1 MANVLAELFANTASA
16 IREKTGDSGTMKPA
30 EFPEKIRGIET
41 GSTSKLVPLI
51 VTENGTYTPS
61 GAFDPSGGTYSFK
74 ASYTQEYLS
83 ALYAEASV
91 SGTFPLNET
100 TTGASLINNGDTTA
114 LYALCFAFGANNYYG
129 LMKECDEPKFWV
141 SIEVATALGQS
152 AEGWYTPTGTSFTP
166 SDIPEYPV
174 VENATYTVGLDDIAL
189 LFEYDDFDGYSSVT
203 VNVVGS
209 ATDAIVWTV
218 TFIGA
223 DGSFFYEKPCI
234 SGDDCYDPV
243 ITGKIETPTK
253 ESTVQYT
260 YSYRGWSLT
269 SGGSA
274 DDSALSAVTEDRTV
288 YAAFAENI
296 RYYTVRFYD
305 GETIMKTESV
315 AYGSQATPPST
326 EKGDGYMFDG
336 WTPSDL
342 TITGD
347 TDFYGSWKQS
357 EKLEA
362 YTWEE
367 IAAISESGEA
377 KNKFFVGD
385 TKTFTFTNLGGGT
398 YTSTA
403 ILIGFN
409 HDDLADGSGKA
420 GMTFMCMNGSHLGGR
435 VKYNEQ
441 TTTAHQTLSWGGTSG
456 GYRITLYGNSGPG
469 MWGTG
474 MKNLFKEKITT
485 YYDLATDTYKTITDK
500 AFPISLTELG
510 FDISNRV
517 EGSCY
522 EYFASGKAVGTAYNE
537 LVMQS
542 PWDPDNGVATQYWTR
557 TRSTQKY
564 AYTIDTSGKAVSTV
578 QTNACYAGLC
588 FCL

>member
-74 ASYTQEYLS
+74 ESYTQEYLS
-83 ALYAEASV
+83 ALYTEASV

-114 LYALCFAFGANNYYG
+114 LYALCFAFGENSYYG

-141 SIEVATALGQS
+141 PVEVATALGQS
-152 AEGWYTPTGTSFTP
+152 AGGWYTPTGTSFAP

-174 VENATYTVGLDDIAL
+174 VENATYTVGMDDIAL

-223 DGSFFYEKPCI
+223 DGSVLYEKPCI

-243 ITGKIETPTK
+243 ITGKIGTPTK
-253 ESTVQYT
+253 ESTVQYN

-269 SGGSA
+269 NGGSA

-305 GETIMKTESV
+305 GETLMKTESV

-326 EKGDGYMFDG
+326 EKGDGYMFEG

-367 IAAISESGEA
+367 IAAISENGEA
-377 KNKFFVGD
+377 KNKFFIGD
-385 TKTFTFTNLGGGT
+385 TKTFTFTGLFDTTIT
-398 YTSTA
+398 YTATA
-403 ILIGFN
+403 ILIGFD

-420 GMTFMCMNGSHLGGR
+420 GMTFMACTGGNLHGR
-435 VKYNEQ
+435 THYEESTSTKE
-441 TTTAHQTLSWGGTSG
+441 QTLSWGGTVSG
-456 GYRITLYGNSGPG
+456 FGLTLRAGSA
-469 MWGTG
+469 WGTG
-474 MKNLFKEKITT
+474 MTKLFKEKITT
-485 YYDLATDTYKTITDK
+485 YYDLATDTYKTVTDK
-500 AFPISLTELG
+500 AFAVSMTELG
-510 FDISNRV
+510 FDISDRV

-537 LVMQS
+537 LIMTS
-542 PWDPDNGVATQYWTR
+542 PLDSDNGAATQYWTR
-557 TRSTQKY
+557 TRSVQKY
-564 AYTIDTSGKAVSTV
+564 AYSINASGKAVSTV
-578 QTNACYAGLC
+578 QNTQHWGGFC
-588 FCL
+588 FCI